1 MSRASRVIRL
11 RRHAVLRV
19 LVVLLAV
26 LAPATAPIRAAAQG
40 PQSAEE
46 RAAAAFE
53 ASRDNPLLLHAFLKA
68 MPKGGDLHNH
78 PSGAEFAEQYIAY
91 AAEEGLCVLRETM
104 TLVPPP
110 CDAAAARPPVSDALR
125 QQALYDALVDAW
137 SMRDWVSE
145 SGVSGHDQFF
155 GTFDR
160 FGLASSRRVGDVI
173 ANAMSRAA
181 GENLQYLELMFGV
194 DRGAASELGGRI
206 GWNDDLGVLYGR
218 YQAEGMENVVAQSRA
233 FLDSME
239 ARVREVLAC
248 DSPKPDPGCRVAV
261 RYIQTGT
268 RVLPPE
274 RVFAQLAAGFA
285 LVKADPRVVGV
296 NLVAPEDAY
305 VARRD
310 YRLHMTMLDFLHQ
323 QAPETPV
330 ALHAGELA
338 PGLVP
343 PEDLRFHIRDA
354 VERGHARRI
363 GHGVDLFYEDEPFA
377 LLADMARRNVL
388 VEIALVS
395 NDQILGVKGAHHP
408 FPLYRRVRRARRARH
423 RRHGDLAG
431 HDDDAVPG
439 RRRDVP
445 PLLCRPEI
453 PGPQLAGVRVPA
465 RRELLAGPLDV
476 HAGRRLPG
484 GPRRPHGPGRRLRG
498 LARTARARPAP
509 VAARSELRV
518 LRGPLL
524 TTLRPRPTAP

>member
-1 MSRASRVIRL
+1 MFHASRVIRR
-11 RRHAVLRV
+11 RRHAVLCV
-19 LVVLLAV
+19 VVVLLAV
-26 LAPATAPIRAAAQG
+26 LAPALAPVRVVAQG

-46 RAAAAFE
+46 RAAAAFD

-91 AAEEGLCVLRETM
+91 AADEGLCVLRETM

-110 CDAAAARPPVSDALR
+110 CDATAARPPVSDALR

-160 FGLASSRRVGDVI
+160 FGLAASRRVGDVI
-173 ANAMSRAA
+173 ANMMSRAA
-181 GENLQYLELMFGV
+181 GENVGYLELMFGL
-194 DRGAASELGGRI
+194 DRGAASELGGRV

-218 YQAEGMENVVAQSRA
+218 HQAEGMENVVAQSRA

-285 LVKADPRVVGV
+285 LVQADPRVVGV

-310 YRLHMTMLDFLHQ
+310 YRLHMTMLDVLHQ
-323 QAPETPV
+323 RAPETPV
-330 ALHAGELA
+330 ALHAGELV

-363 GHGVDLFYEDEPFA
+363 GHGVDLFYEDEPFS
-377 LLADMARRNVL
+377 LLADMARRGVL

-395 NDQILGVKGAHHP
+395 NDQILNVRGVHHP
-408 FPLYRRVRRARRARH
+408 FPLYRRYGVPVALATDDMGISRATMTTQFQVAVETYRLSYADLKYLVRNSLEYAF
-423 RRHGDLAG
+423 
-431 HDDDAVPG
+431 
-439 RRRDVP
+439 
-445 PLLCRPEI
+445 
-453 PGPQLAGVRVPA
+453 
-465 RRELLAGPLDV
+465 
-476 HAGRRLPG
+476 LPG
-484 GPRRPHGPGRRLRG
+484 ESLWQDRS
-498 LARTARARPAP
+498 TFTP
-509 VAARSELRV
+509 VAACQAAHAERA
-518 LRGPLL
+518 
-524 TTLRPRPTAP
+524 APSADCAAWLERHERARLQWRLEASFASFEARF

>member
-1 MSRASRVIRL
+1 
-11 RRHAVLRV
+11 
-19 LVVLLAV
+19 
-26 LAPATAPIRAAAQG
+26 
-40 PQSAEE
+40 
-46 RAAAAFE
+46 
-53 ASRDNPLLLHAFLKA
+53 
-68 MPKGGDLHNH
+68 
-78 PSGAEFAEQYIAY
+78 
-91 AAEEGLCVLRETM
+91 
-104 TLVPPP
+104 
-110 CDAAAARPPVSDALR
+110 
-125 QQALYDALVDAW
+125 
-137 SMRDWVSE
+137 
-145 SGVSGHDQFF
+145 
-155 GTFDR
+155 
-160 FGLASSRRVGDVI
+160 
-173 ANAMSRAA
+173 MSRAA

-206 GWNDDLGVLYGR
+206 GWNDDLGVPLRPLPGR
-218 YQAEGMENVVAQSRA
+218 GHGRTSSRSPA
-233 FLDSME
+233 PSWTASRPAS
-239 ARVREVLAC
+239 ARF
-248 DSPKPDPGCRVAV
+248 SPATRPNPIPAAGVAV
-261 RYIQTGT
+261 RYLQTGT

-377 LLADMARRNVL
+377 LLADMTRRNVL

-395 NDQILGVKGAHHP
+395 NDQILDVRGAHHP
-408 FPLYRRVRRARRARH
+408 FPLYRRYNVPVALATDDMGISRATMTTQFQV
-423 RRHGDLAG
+423 
-431 HDDDAVPG
+431 AVETYAPQL
-439 RRRDVP
+439 RRREV
-445 PLLCRPEI
+445 

-476 HAGRRLPG
+476 TRRPRLPG
-484 GPRRPHGPGRRLRG
+484 SPRRRTAAGRRLRG
-498 LARTARARPAP
+498 LARTPRAGAAP

-524 TTLRPRPTAP
+524 TTLRPRRTAP

>member
-1 MSRASRVIRL
+1 MSCASRVTRL
-11 RRHAVLRV
+11 RRHAALSLFV
-19 LVVLLAV
+19 VVLAILT
-26 LAPATAPIRAAAQG
+26 PATAPLRAAAQG

-110 CDAAAARPPVSDALR
+110 CDATAARPPVSDALR

-137 SMRDWVSE
+137 SMRDWVAE

-160 FGLASSRRVGDVI
+160 FGLASSRRIGDVI

-206 GWNDDLGVLYGR
+206 GWNDDLGILYGR
-218 YQAEGMENVVAQSRA
+218 YQAEGMDSVVAQARA

-248 DSPKPDPGCRVAV
+248 DSPSPDPGCRVAV
-261 RYIQTGT
+261 RYLQTGT
-268 RVLPPE
+268 RVIPPE

-310 YRLHMTMLDFLHQ
+310 YRLHMEMLDLLHQ
-323 QAPETPV
+323 RAPETSV

-377 LLADMARRNVL
+377 LLADMSRRNVL

-395 NDQILGVKGAHHP
+395 NDQILGVKGIHHP
-408 FPLYRRVRRARRARH
+408 FPLYRRYGVPVALVTDDMGISRATMTTQFQMAVESYGLSYADLKYLVRNSLEYAFLPGASFWQDRSTFTPVPACQAAHAERATPTGDCAAWLERHERARLQWQLEASFASFEARF
-423 RRHGDLAG
+423 
-431 HDDDAVPG
+431 
-439 RRRDVP
+439 
-445 PLLCRPEI
+445 
-453 PGPQLAGVRVPA
+453 
-465 RRELLAGPLDV
+465 
-476 HAGRRLPG
+476 
-484 GPRRPHGPGRRLRG
+484 
-498 LARTARARPAP
+498 
-509 VAARSELRV
+509 
-518 LRGPLL
+518 
-524 TTLRPRPTAP
+524 

>member
-1 MSRASRVIRL
+1 MPRQPRVTRL
-11 RRHAVLRV
+11 RQYAVLSL
-19 LVVLLAV
+19 LVVV
-26 LAPATAPIRAAAQG
+26 LALTPLPTAAQTAE
-40 PQSAEE
+40 SAEQ

-53 ASRDNPLLLHAFLKA
+53 TSRNNPLLLHAFLRA

-91 AAEEGLCVLRETM
+91 AAEDGLCVLRETM

-125 QQALYDALVDAW
+125 SQALYDALVDAW

-145 SGVSGHDQFF
+145 SGASGHDQFF

-194 DRGAASELGGRI
+194 DRGAASEMGGRI
-206 GWNDDLGVLYGR
+206 GWNDDLGTLYGR
-218 YQAEGMENVVAQSRA
+218 YQAEGMDAVVVQSKA
-233 FLDSME
+233 FLDSVE
-239 ARVREVLAC
+239 ARVRERLAC
-248 DSPKPDPGCRVAV
+248 DSPSPDPGCKVTV
-261 RYIQTGT
+261 RYLQTGT

-285 LVKADPRVVGV
+285 IVKADPRVVGV
-296 NLVAPEDAY
+296 NLVAPEDAF

-310 YRLHMTMLDFLHQ
+310 YRLHMSMLEYLHQ
-323 QAPETPV
+323 QAPQTAV

-354 VERGHARRI
+354 VERAHARRI
-363 GHGVDLFYEDEPFA
+363 GHGVDIFYEDDPFG
-377 LLADMARRNVL
+377 LLAEMARRGVL

-395 NDQILGVKGAHHP
+395 NDQILGVRGAHHP
-408 FPLYRRVRRARRARH
+408 FPLYRQYGVPVALATDDMGISRATMTTQFQVAVETFGLSYADVKQLVRTSLEHAFLPGESFWQDRSTFTPVAVCMADHKAGGEPSAECKAWLDRHERARLQWQLEASFAAFE
-423 RRHGDLAG
+423 RRY
-431 HDDDAVPG
+431 
-439 RRRDVP
+439 
-445 PLLCRPEI
+445 
-453 PGPQLAGVRVPA
+453 
-465 RRELLAGPLDV
+465 
-476 HAGRRLPG
+476 
-484 GPRRPHGPGRRLRG
+484 
-498 LARTARARPAP
+498 
-509 VAARSELRV
+509 
-518 LRGPLL
+518 
-524 TTLRPRPTAP
+524 